1 MKLNTESLDTP
12 SSFFADED
20 VLAAEFYKDLFMAEK
35 ENNNSFCR
43 KLETVILKSQTA
55 DGIGCSPP
63 AVTEIGQFQIES
75 QWDEW
80 QQFRAEVD
88 GFDTRKNQYILI
100 ADSVP
105 QEFLPDYSLLKR
117 VSWEMVLDFDPLSE
131 KEGLYNDFTSKE
143 GQSRLVSM
151 FTPLELNPSSC
162 SIMTLM
168 RKIDTNKTQ
177 WLFVNGRSDD
187 IEEGCKEY
195 SGLNATS
202 LKGIQNF
209 LTCCSDSERC
219 DLLKPVKVLL
229 LPFEEKNLT
238 SLQDILTRLTEHLN
252 HMDMTFVAINNN
264 NWLRTISDK
273 FDFEEFNIS
282 PQILRFGLTE
292 LLDAS
297 NEPKLRMPSSHA
309 GAPAILSPK
318 EYLYIKEHLEVLYL
332 GCEDLPRDKGNSYN
346 TKKQREV
353 FLAQQR
359 KSFLSGN
366 TITFASLFDKHDAR
380 REVENDIQI
389 YVQRLLDQRLPKS
402 VIVEIRHSPGTGG
415 STIARRVLWDLHED
429 YPCAIINI
437 SDHPYFDED
446 NTFVNDIAERIEL
459 LVDICNTPPLIL
471 IDGKQ
476 SGAIESL
483 SNKLSRVLQG
493 KGKRVVILRCQ
504 RGSKPEAMEMSSQIR
519 TFHVNVRLEESDA
532 DLCQFKLKYEKE
544 IASIGKPSSKI
555 ARSGLCRVFHFPLLA
570 MMEEFQPK
578 LEKIIEDTFDELGG
592 TQQEIALV
600 VAFLQWYGN
609 FPTPALLLY
618 EAFKKHIHVTE
629 TKHATY
635 EDIKEFFSD
644 SLINLMIPTKQGPS
658 TGDNSPESYTFQHPL
673 VASLVLKRVY
683 EHQKRD
689 LFDVLD
695 AFLEFPIY
703 QQQTLRPLLFELF
716 ISNKKGAVD
725 HEELKFSILF
735 EELKENDCDRA
746 AEVFCKAAE
755 KLNDPL
761 VYGNAARFYA
771 RKNPPSFPEAK
782 ELIRRARQLYGSSAK
797 GEKRYKTL
805 CHTEGFI
812 LQVELTHMI
821 KHGEIEDLEILEN
834 VARNAVKAHREA
846 RDFPPTHPHPLIGEV
861 DVFLQCIKWI
871 MNNKCQGDTEKT
883 LEFLTNM
890 APPFFRTCISDSFYL
905 LDVVDRIVQSVAH
918 QSDYEKTKRL
928 SNERRLSLMKTC
940 RRQYSRKRKANED
953 IVQICKAICTSD
965 NFHETSLL
973 EIKRLQAHFILS
985 HYESAESGG
994 GLKGAS
1000 LQYLLDLLEE
1010 LVFRQNEYQFA
1021 KHLMKVCIL
1030 VTGGRYYTLEKGLS
1044 VCKIWSKG
1052 SSHDCLPYF
1061 YEMVISFLGI
1071 LDGDA
1076 LELTPKYIQAREK
1089 CEEKSQNDVRKFNH
1103 LIYLRKGGEGMSRLI
1118 SRQTLLLGE
1127 TDYSP
1132 SDDEKVSRFWQVG
1145 SRKNLLECEGRIRV
1159 KQSFGSLKS
1168 HRYYI
1173 ELKQGNLR
1181 LYVGKHADIGK
1192 AEVNFTPGDLVYFV
1206 VSFTLRGPVANGI
1219 TFSPLKKKSKR

>member
-1 MKLNTESLDTP
+1 MKLNTESLDMP
-12 SSFFADED
+12 SFFSDED

-35 ENNNSFCR
+35 ENNKSFCR
-43 KLETVILKSQTA
+43 KLETVMLKSQTA

-63 AVTEIGQFQIES
+63 AVTEVQFQIGS

-105 QEFLPDYSLLKR
+105 QQFLPDYSLLKR
-117 VSWEMVLDFDPLSE
+117 VSWEMVLDFDPMSE
-131 KEGLYNDFTSKE
+131 KKGFYNDFTSKE
-143 GQSRLVSM
+143 GQRRLVSM

-209 LTCCSDSERC
+209 LTCCSDTEKSNP
-219 DLLKPVKVLL
+219 LKPVKVLL
-229 LPFEEKNLT
+229 LPFEEKNVT
-238 SLQDILTRLTEHLN
+238 SLQDILTRLTEHFS

-292 LLDAS
+292 LLDTS

-309 GAPAILSPK
+309 KAPAILSPK
-318 EYLYIKEHLEVLYL
+318 EYLYIKEHLEVMYL
-332 GCEDLPRDKGNSYN
+332 GCEDLPRDTGNSYN
-346 TKKQREV
+346 TKKQREA

-366 TITFASLFDKHDAR
+366 TITFASLFDNHDAK

-389 YVQRLLDQRLPKS
+389 HVQRLLNQRLPKS

-415 STIARRVLWDLHED
+415 STIARRVLWNLHKD

-446 NTFVNDIAERIEL
+446 NTFVNDIAERIVL

-471 IDGKQ
+471 IDGRQ
-476 SGAIESL
+476 FGAIESL

-493 KGKRVVILRCQ
+493 IGKRVVILRCQ

-519 TFHVNVRLEESDA
+519 TFHVNVRLEESA
-532 DLCQFKLKYEKE
+532 DDLSQFKLKYEKE
-544 IASIGKPSSKI
+544 IDSIGNLSSKVS
-555 ARSGLCRVFHFPLLA
+555 RSGLCRVFHFPLLA

-600 VAFLQWYGN
+600 VAFLQKYAN

-635 EDIKEFFSD
+635 EDIKGFFSD
-644 SLINLMIPTKQGPS
+644 SLINLMIPTKPGPP
-658 TGDNSPESYTFQHPL
+658 TNDNSPESYTFQHPL
-673 VASLVLKRVY
+673 VASLILRRVY

-703 QQQTLRPLLFELF
+703 QQQTLRRLLFELF
-716 ISNKKGAVD
+716 INNKKGEVD
-725 HEELKFSILF
+725 HEELKFSIIF

-755 KLNDPL
+755 KLNDPS

-771 RKNPPSFPEAK
+771 RKNPPNFPKAK
-782 ELIRRARQLYGSSAK
+782 ELILHARQLYGSSAK
-797 GEKRYKTL
+797 GEKRYKNL

-812 LQVELTHMI
+812 LQMELAHMV
-821 KHGEIEDLEILEN
+821 KHGEIEDLKILEN
-834 VARNAVKAHREA
+834 IASNALKAHREA
-846 RDFPPTHPHPLIGEV
+846 RAPTYPHPLIGEV
-861 DVFLQCIKWI
+861 DVFSQCIKWI
-871 MNNKCQGDTEKT
+871 MNNECQGDTEKT
-883 LEFLTNM
+883 LKFLTNM
-890 APPFFRTCISDSFYL
+890 APPFFRTCISDSFHL
-905 LDVVDRIVQSVAH
+905 LDRVDRMVQSVPH
-918 QSDYEKTKRL
+918 QSDYEKTKRK

-940 RRQYSRKRKANED
+940 RPSQYSRKRKINED
-953 IVQICKAICTSD
+953 IVQVCKAICTSD
-965 NFHETSLL
+965 NFHETSHL

-985 HYESAESGG
+985 HYESPESEGR
-994 GLKGAS
+994 LKGAS
-1000 LQYLLDLLEE
+1000 LEYLLDLLEE
-1010 LVFRQNEYQFA
+1010 LVFKQKEYHFA

-1030 VTGGRYYTLEKGLS
+1030 VTGRRSYTLQKGLDI
-1044 VCKIWSKG
+1044 CKIWSKAG
-1052 SSHDCLPYF
+1052 SGHDCLPYF

-1103 LIYLRKGGEGMSRLI
+1103 LIYLSRKGEGMSRLI
-1118 SRQTLLLGE
+1118 SRQTLLLEE
-1127 TDYSP
+1127 TDYTP

-1159 KQSFGSLKS
+1159 EQSSGTLKS
-1168 HRYYI
+1168 NRYYI
-1173 ELKQGNLR
+1173 ELRQGNLK
-1181 LYVGKHADIGK
+1181 LYVGKHAGIGK
-1192 AEVNFTPGDLVYFV
+1192 AEVDFTPGELVYFV

-1219 TFSPLKKKSKR
+1219 TFSPLQTSRSKR